1 VPAPRIWDDGSLHR
15 MPHTSTVD
23 NTRPKDSVVCTLPAG
38 IGSDATTHDGGH
50 PRGSV
55 PLPSIPFSRLPCS
68 SRWWSTVAPAPSQR
82 DAVRRSVAV
91 VWVQPKG
98 ARHSLTPGRC
108 KGKAHRLEH
117 LGMLGT
123 GCWSRASGRT
133 KAWMT
138 TAPNAA
144 NLFGNCSSPQ
154 ASNPPTAPETGPTKG
169 ERPGPAD
176 PDIPRRPVLLL

>member
-1 VPAPRIWDDGSLHR
+1 
-15 MPHTSTVD
+15 M
-23 NTRPKDSVVCTLPAG
+23 
-38 IGSDATTHDGGH
+38 
-50 PRGSV
+50 
-55 PLPSIPFSRLPCS
+55 PLPTMVAIPAEVFLFPPFPSPCCLARRVGGQRLRLRHRS
-68 SRWWSTVAPAPSQR
+68 ATPSG
-82 DAVRRSVAV
+82 AV
-91 VWVQPKG
+91 WLLYGVQPKG